1 MSSFFAKK
9 TFKINNNM
17 NLRHI
22 ILVLSYWA
30 LCGYSQRICKS
41 LDDNWMFGFSHQVG
55 KGTGVRLH
63 FLIRGMLRM
72 PCREN

>member
-1 MSSFFAKK
+1 
-9 TFKINNNM
+9 M

-22 ILVLSYWA
+22 ILVILSYWA

-41 LDDNWMFGFSHQVG
+41 LDDNWMFRFSHQVEKEQELG
-55 KGTGVRLH
+55 LH

-72 PCREN
+72 PCRAN